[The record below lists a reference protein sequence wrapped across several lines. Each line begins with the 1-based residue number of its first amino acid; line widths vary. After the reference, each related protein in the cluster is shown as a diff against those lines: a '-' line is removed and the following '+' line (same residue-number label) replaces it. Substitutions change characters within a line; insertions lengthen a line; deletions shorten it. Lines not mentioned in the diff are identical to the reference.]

1 MRLAVLAAAIALGG
15 SACGSTP
22 DAARPLVSEIP
33 VAVEALEKKFGSDL
47 DYFEISADLVGVT
60 LILAEAEV
68 DNAGEVLGMFATT
81 YRWQSGNL
89 TTDGET
95 LPAEGATF
103 RSSAIDLD
111 PENLF
116 ERIDAELSTP
126 VIVDVAIQGTGTGS
140 TVIDATVVN
149 EKGGTLLVL
158 LSGDGRI
165 LGVQAS

>member
-1 MRLAVLAAAIALGG
+1 MRLAIVAAAIVFGV
-15 SACGSTP
+15 SACVSTP
-22 DAARPLVSEIP
+22 DVARPLVSEIP
-33 VAVEALEKKFGSDL
+33 AAVEALEAKLGSDL
-47 DYFEISADLVGVT
+47 EYFEVSADLVGVS
-60 LILAEAEV
+60 LILAETAVESS
-68 DNAGEVLGMFATT
+68 GEIMGMFATT
-81 YRWQSGNL
+81 YRWEAGKL
-89 TTDGET
+89 TTDDET

-103 RSSAIDLD
+103 RSSVIDLE

-116 ERIDAELSTP
+116 GSIDEELSTP

>member
-1 MRLAVLAAAIALGG
+1 M
-15 SACGSTP
+15 
-22 DAARPLVSEIP
+22 
-33 VAVEALEKKFGSDL
+33 
-47 DYFEISADLVGVT
+47 
-60 LILAEAEV
+60 
-68 DNAGEVLGMFATT
+68 
-81 YRWQSGNL
+81 
-89 TTDGET
+89 
-95 LPAEGATF
+95 PAEGATF
-103 RSSAIDLD
+103 RSSAIDLE

-116 ERIDAELSTP
+116 KRIDAELSTP